1 MKKYLTPWFLIS
13 ILVLLFAVYIFLFEQ
28 PGWGTLLV
36 TWSIPV
42 SILVLM
48 LDLLLKVVLDDLKK
62 VFILEIAVSIPLI
75 IALLIWLNI
84 V

>member
-1 MKKYLTPWFLIS
+1 MKKYLTPWLLIS
-13 ILVLLFAVYIFLFEQ
+13 SWALLFAVYMFLFEQ